1 MTEPIITHMRQYA
14 KHLIEQ
20 CYQGKLLEWNGEP
33 DHIHILFEL
42 PATAAP
48 SVVVCSLKTQL
59 SKEVR
64 AKFWDEIKDKLWK
77 DSFWSDSY
85 FITTTGGANIETL
98 ERYIQ
103 DQGIEKPKRKYI
115 KRQAKKMWKYHC
127 TWYWFI
133 FYAAFIPARL
143 CRTRFSAKNWI
154 KIPPLAMFSVI
165 DPPSPDSRMLTCI
178 STYFLSFKDVFT
190 YIDKNFFIILQKF
203 ERISMSITFFIIPCL
218 TCL

>member
-1 MTEPIITHMRQYA
+1 MDDLNRKRHAVYKLTYHAVFVIKYRRRVMTEPIITHMRQYA
-14 KHLIEQ
+14 THLIEQ
-20 CYQGKLLEWNGEP
+20 CYQGK
-33 DHIHILFEL
+33 L

-103 DQGIEKPKRKYI
+103 DQGIEKPKRKYT
-115 KRQAKKMWKYHC
+115 KRQAKKM
-127 TWYWFI
+127 
-133 FYAAFIPARL
+133 
-143 CRTRFSAKNWI
+143 
-154 KIPPLAMFSVI
+154 
-165 DPPSPDSRMLTCI
+165 
-178 STYFLSFKDVFT
+178 
-190 YIDKNFFIILQKF
+190 
-203 ERISMSITFFIIPCL
+203 
-218 TCL
+218 

>member
-1 MTEPIITHMRQYA
+1 MDDLNRKRHAVYKLTYHAVFVIKYRRRVMRQYA
-14 KHLIEQ
+14 THLIEQ
-20 CYQGKLLEWNGEP
+20 CYQGKLLELNGEP

-103 DQGIEKPKRKYI
+103 DQGIEKPKRKYT
-115 KRQAKKMWKYHC
+115 KRQAKKM
-127 TWYWFI
+127 
-133 FYAAFIPARL
+133 
-143 CRTRFSAKNWI
+143 
-154 KIPPLAMFSVI
+154 
-165 DPPSPDSRMLTCI
+165 
-178 STYFLSFKDVFT
+178 
-190 YIDKNFFIILQKF
+190 
-203 ERISMSITFFIIPCL
+203 
-218 TCL
+218 